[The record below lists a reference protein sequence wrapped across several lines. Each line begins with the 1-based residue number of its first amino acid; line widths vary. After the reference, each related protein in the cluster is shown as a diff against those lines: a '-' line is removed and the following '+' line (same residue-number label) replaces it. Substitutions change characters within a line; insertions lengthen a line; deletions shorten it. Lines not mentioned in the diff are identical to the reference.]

1 MKGKKYL
8 QYFLSVAIVVFGGH
22 IILSYLEIFDVSFL
36 AILKLDAIVFIVFAL
51 GALFIADGLKRS
63 AETFV
68 NRFLILTTFQMLAMM
83 AVLLAMVYVK
93 FPNFQ
98 TVGFHTISVF
108 TILLAIQ
115 SIFLIR
121 GVNSDESN

>member
-1 MKGKKYL
+1 MSG
-8 QYFLSVAIVVFGGH
+8 AIVVFGSH
-22 IILSYLEIFDVSFL
+22 IILAYLEVFKVSFS
-36 AILKLDAIVFIVFAL
+36 ATLKLDTIVFIVFAL
-51 GALFIADGLKRS
+51 GALFIADGLKKN

-93 FPNFQ
+93 FPDFQ

-108 TILLAIQ
+108 TILLIIQ
-115 SIFLIR
+115 SLFLIR
-121 GVNSDESN
+121 GVNAK

>member
-1 MKGKKYL
+1 MKSKKYL
-8 QYFLSVAIVVFGGH
+8 QYFMSGAIIIFGSH
-22 IILSYLEIFDVSFL
+22 IILAYLEVFKVSFS
-36 AILKLDAIVFIVFAL
+36 ATLKLDSIVFIVFAL
-51 GALFIADGLKRS
+51 GALFIADGLKRN

-93 FPNFQ
+93 FPDFK

-108 TILLAIQ
+108 TILLIIQ
-115 SIFLIR
+115 SFFLIR
-121 GVNSDESN
+121 GINAK

>member
-1 MKGKKYL
+1 MKSKKYL
-8 QYFLSVAIVVFGGH
+8 QYFMSGAIVVFGSH
-22 IILSYLEIFDVSFL
+22 IILAYLEVFKVSFS
-36 AILKLDAIVFIVFAL
+36 ATLKLDTIVFIVFAL
-51 GALFIADGLKRS
+51 GALFIADGLKKN

-93 FPNFQ
+93 FPDFQ

-108 TILLAIQ
+108 TILLIIQ
-115 SIFLIR
+115 SLFLIR
-121 GVNSDESN
+121 GVNAK